1 MLHLLKNSISSLN
14 TESSTTSNSIIKD
27 TERNPVNSHKSK
39 FKERE
44 SNDSNIFSSSVDQ
57 HQLNKLMPNLKAQSV
72 KKEFE
77 LNMNNNENKIRI
89 RSSSK
94 SKNKVKDDIIKEK
107 FVNHSVEKNADKTV
121 QKQKIV
127 MGQTAGNFFKKE
139 KMSATS
145 DSFFGS
151 TRNQQNSFYG
161 TASNFN
167 TTNGFNKEIK
177 FRSTLDKNN
186 LKREMKRFK
195 TYEEPVIER
204 NFNPE
209 TLKKLTGCRDLL
221 KVKFFSIRD

>member
-27 TERNPVNSHKSK
+27 HERSIVNSHKSK

-44 SNDSNIFSSSVDQ
+44 SNDSKIFSSSVDQ
-57 HQLNKLMPNLKAQSV
+57 NQLNKLMPNLKSQSV

-77 LNMNNNENKIRI
+77 TSINENKIRI

-94 SKNKVKDDIIKEK
+94 SKNKVKDEIIKEK
-107 FVNHSVEKNADKTV
+107 FINHSVEKNEDKTV

-127 MGQTAGNFFKKE
+127 MGQTTGNFFKRE

-177 FRSTLDKNN
+177 FRST
-186 LKREMKRFK
+186 
-195 TYEEPVIER
+195 
-204 NFNPE
+204 
-209 TLKKLTGCRDLL
+209 
-221 KVKFFSIRD
+221 